1 MSPES
6 ISKYFRNEKI
16 ELLLKYFEK
25 CPIPIVVESDDGEE
39 IPIQKIYHVEGRAE
53 CVKLLIHNSAKDKL
67 TKELEGYKA
76 ELKEATDE
84 KDDAESELEKA
95 EKELNE
101 IEEKHEK
108 ELERI
113 QSALDTAQ
121 EKLGFGTAQ
130 RKIEDQI
137 DDLFEKAAESIELL
151 TAEIDRLTVDNT
163 ALAWNIEQLE
173 SWKQN
178 TLKAE

>member
-6 ISKYFRNEKI
+6 MQAYHKEEAINDCLNGI
-16 ELLLKYFEK
+16 NN
-25 CPIPIVVESDDGEE
+25 CPIPVLAEFPDGEE

>member
-6 ISKYFRNEKI
+6 MQAYHKEEAINDYLNSI
-16 ELLLKYFEK
+16 GK
-25 CPIPIVVESDDGEE
+25 CPIPVIVEFANGDEVK
-39 IPIQKIYHVEGRAE
+39 IQKVYRVGGRGACIKILVDELLENPADLDELSDLKTEVE
-53 CVKLLIHNSAKDKL
+53 
-67 TKELEGYKA
+67 
-76 ELKEATDE
+76 ELKEENE
-84 KDDAESELEKA
+84 KFEEEIKELKESA
-95 EKELNE
+95 EKE
-101 IEEKHEK
+101 EK

-121 EKLGFGTAQ
+121 EKLGFGTAK